1 MARHKQVV
9 DRESVLLVGNFRPTL
24 PVARSLSKAGY
35 RVILAADGFPAAE
48 RSRFVD
54 EVWQSKAEPFTSDD
68 FVGELRKFAA
78 SRDDL
83 VGVYPISQRMILELM
98 PQSQR
103 LSVPLITVAPDLF
116 KTSVDKVRT
125 SRLASD
131 VGIPVA
137 RFAEGSSVQDLIEIA
152 DDLGYPCV
160 FKRNDGLERGVKAI
174 VFRDRSQAQFA
185 AERRPDLFDNFMV
198 QQFASGGRLNRYFIA
213 HQGRILRSLDI
224 KTFRTDRID
233 DTGLGVSGMSV
244 APFTKLDRPSHR
256 LVEALNYTGV
266 GCLQYLVN
274 DGRSSISF
282 LEINARIGGN
292 YAFTHDCGLDQA
304 SAFLDVLQG
313 RRLEHWAAPFAYPT
327 GKRYAWLLGDLD
339 GLLQSLEARAIS
351 GSEAASWL
359 VKAVWSGLRAH
370 NHLQWRWDD
379 PGPALYLGRKSIA
392 PLSRRAFRQTARLLL
407 HRSKALGGR
416 LALRAR

>member
-174 VFRDRSQAQFA
+174 VFRDRSQAQIGRA
-185 AERRPDLFDNFMV
+185 SCRERV
-198 QQFASGGRLNRYFIA
+198 
-213 HQGRILRSLDI
+213 
-224 KTFRTDRID
+224 
-233 DTGLGVSGMSV
+233 
-244 APFTKLDRPSHR
+244 
-256 LVEALNYTGV
+256 
-266 GCLQYLVN
+266 
-274 DGRSSISF
+274 
-282 LEINARIGGN
+282 
-292 YAFTHDCGLDQA
+292 
-304 SAFLDVLQG
+304 
-313 RRLEHWAAPFAYPT
+313 
-327 GKRYAWLLGDLD
+327 
-339 GLLQSLEARAIS
+339 
-351 GSEAASWL
+351 
-359 VKAVWSGLRAH
+359 
-370 NHLQWRWDD
+370 
-379 PGPALYLGRKSIA
+379 
-392 PLSRRAFRQTARLLL
+392 
-407 HRSKALGGR
+407 
-416 LALRAR
+416 